1 MDQQKRIFG
10 KDISNIYQLNNVFQ
24 KEMFKNDNLNINK
37 NIFSQININNIN
49 EDIYLPLKKK
59 NPKKKNQKTTVQF
72 F

>member
-24 KEMFKNDNLNINK
+24 KEMFKNNNLNINK

-49 EDIYLPLKKK
+49 EDIYLPLKK